1 MQITNTSVEH
11 DLNGM
16 LIQATPYVLITKK
29 PKHLS
34 VTISVYGN
42 VFPQHRPQES
52 TQISSTSKYILWPL
66 CQTLFLKKCRSN
78 SEIWVDYRKLTP
90 QYKRIYSLCFSLITK
105 KKAVWQS
112 GKVTV
117 TLCSSLLSFFCD
129 IILLILWC
137 HTFKSTD
144 MNEYMDY
151 TDLCPWTAP
160 AHFLL
165 HHIQFHICVNKAD
178 LCSYYLYIFNAVF
191 WLNIF

>member
-16 LIQATPYVLITKK
+16 LIQATPYVLITKN

-42 VFPQHRPQES
+42 VFPQHRLQES

-66 CQTLFLKKCRSN
+66 CQTLFLKKCSSD

-105 KKAVWQS
+105 KK
-112 GKVTV
+112 G
-117 TLCSSLLSFFCD
+117 SLTIWKSNCHSVF
-129 IILLILWC
+129 IIAFIFLWY
-137 HTFKSTD
+137 HTSNSL
-144 MNEYMDY
+144 M
-151 TDLCPWTAP
+151 
-160 AHFLL
+160 
-165 HHIQFHICVNKAD
+165 
-178 LCSYYLYIFNAVF
+178 SYI
-191 WLNIF
+191 